1 MQFYLAIPCY
11 NEGERLAQFL
21 PGLCTALAKSDLSV
35 TVQIIDDGS
44 TFYHQGHYRSLMEL
58 LDGTF
63 SFLKSPIT
71 LDFNQG
77 KGAAVYSGWAAN
89 NAVDMLAFVDA
100 DGAVA
105 PPEIVRVLSSIVKD
119 PDADNTFY
127 AASRI
132 KTSETDVSRAALRNI
147 GGLTFRW
154 LRKQLFNFS
163 VEDTQCGFKV
173 LPASFFREN
182 QNRLTEKRFIFD
194 IELLHRADQAGLKMN
209 EVPVNW
215 IEVKGGH
222 MTLGNSVGLFKDLL
236 RLKGRLDK
244 ESPQSGRTR

>member
-11 NEGERLAQFL
+11 NEGERLTQFL
-21 PGLCTALAKSDLSV
+21 PGLCTALAKSNISV

-44 TFYHQGHYRSLMEL
+44 TFFDQGHYRSLMEL
-58 LDGTF
+58 LQGTF
-63 SFLKSPIT
+63 SFLKEPLT
-71 LDFNQG
+71 LDLNQG
-77 KGAAVYSGWAAN
+77 KGAAVYAGWAAN
-89 NAVDMLAFVDA
+89 DDVDMLAFADA

-105 PPEIVRVLSSIVKD
+105 PTEIVRVLSNIVND

-132 KTSETDVSRAALRNI
+132 KTSETNVNRAALRNI

-154 LRKQLFNFS
+154 LRKQLFTFS
-163 VEDTQCGFKV
+163 IEDTQCGFKI
-173 LPASFFREN
+173 LPSSFFREN
-182 QNRLTEKRFIFD
+182 RNRLIESRFIFD
-194 IELLHRADQAGLKMN
+194 IELLHRADQAGLKMK

-222 MTLGNSVGLFKDLL
+222 MTLGNSLGLFKDLL
-236 RLKGRLDK
+236 KLRGRLDK
-244 ESPQSGRTR
+244 ELPHPDPTE